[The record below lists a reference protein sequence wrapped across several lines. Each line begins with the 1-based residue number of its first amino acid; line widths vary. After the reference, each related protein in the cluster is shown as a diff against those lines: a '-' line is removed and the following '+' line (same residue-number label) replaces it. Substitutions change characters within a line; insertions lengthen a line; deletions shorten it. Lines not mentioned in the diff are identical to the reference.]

1 MKMKKYMA
9 MGLGAIMAVGI
20 AVSGVLPVSAVNNN
34 ENDAKLATAVTM
46 VARDYDDYE
55 GVIKC
60 NIKLKKDNNS

>member
-46 VARDYDDYE
+46 AARDYDDY
-55 GVIKC
+55 
-60 NIKLKKDNNS
+60 